1 MLEREK
7 MGTTSEARA
16 ASEVGFFT
24 CHLGQTTSLKLT
36 KE

>member
-7 MGTTSEARA
+7 IGTTNEVRA

-24 CHLGQTTSLKLT
+24 CHLEQTTSLRLT